1 MIKNHNVRRW
11 SNIQSLKRK
20 NLTLSQQIKDFMIDL
35 EPEKKL
41 YMKKLTKKL
50 SACAG
55 LSLYAEQ
62 PGGTV
67 GITGH
72 LCGDKLCFVCN
83 SQRSRVT
90 RRKYRTWF
98 ENNPTL
104 FEVTANNGRSKVIT
118 GFQYRKNF
126 EGQHYQPVNYDVMH
140 FTLTVPH
147 TSEHGYQ
154 GKELYYDEF
163 TYCMTELRRLKFWKD
178 NVLGGEYGFET
189 ERKANG
195 AHIHVHGLMFVRAG
209 MQNRNHIHRDL
220 LMNWNRLTVDKCN
233 PRKIF
238 TDIDISGI
246 LKGNKLLTITDV
258 TEMDPQGATI
268 INLETLYTKNP
279 ETGKKE
285 RVKDF
290 TDKGFMRGVMEAIK
304 YHFESAFFD
313 KKENQFD
320 LQMIADIKPLIHG
333 KALYKKFGCL
343 VGETALN
350 ISENI
355 ATEYAEAAED
365 FNPETGEIIQREFFL
380 VNPALMY
387 ADKDNITWSR
397 AALHRRRPVK
407 ATSTSQAVRVLAGLI
422 KSAGKSGQL
431 G

>member
-1 MIKNHNVRRW
+1 MIE
-11 SNIQSLKRK
+11 
-20 NLTLSQQIKDFMIDL
+20 L
-35 EPEKKL
+35 EPAKKT

-98 ENNPTL
+98 EANPVL
-104 FEVTANNGRSKVIT
+104 FEVTARNGRSKVIT
-118 GFQYRKNF
+118 MFQYHKNF

-147 TSEHGYQ
+147 TAEYGYK
-154 GKELYYDEF
+154 GKQLYYDEF
-163 TYCMTELRRLKFWKD
+163 TDCMTELRRLKFWKYD
-178 NVLGGEYGFET
+178 ILGGEYGFET

-220 LMNWNRLTVDKCN
+220 LMNWNRLTVDKRN
-233 PRKIF
+233 PRKQF
-238 TDIDISGI
+238 SETDTAAI
-246 LKGNKLLTITDV
+246 LKGNKLLTAADV
-258 TEMDPQGATI
+258 AQMNPQGSTI
-268 INLETLYTKNP
+268 INLETLYTKNK
-279 ETGKKE
+279 ETGRKE

-290 TDKGFMRGVMEAIK
+290 SDKGFMKGVMEAIK
-304 YHFESAFFD
+304 YHFEPAFFD

-365 FNPETGEIIQREFFL
+365 FNPETGEIIERQFFL

-387 ADKDNITWSR
+387 ADKEQITWSR
-397 AALHRRRPVK
+397 AAISRRRHIK
-407 ATSTSQAVRVLAGLI
+407 AHSTAQAVGVLATLI